1 MTKRELINISAE
13 KSSLTQDESKELL
26 DATIDVI
33 EGYLTTKKSLTIPHF
48 GTFDVRKSKEHR
60 FFNIIKDK
68 IMMAPQKYSIF
79 FHISSEYKDQLQQK
93 YQS

>member
-1 MTKRELINISAE
+1 MTKRELIKISAD
-13 KSSLTQDESKELL
+13 KSSLTQTQSKELL

-48 GTFDVRKSKEHR
+48 GTFDVRKSKGH
-60 FFNIIKDK
+60 FFYNLIKSS
-68 IMMAPQKYSIF
+68 IMMAPPKYSIF
-79 FHISSEYKDQLQQK
+79 FHISSEYKDKLQKK